1 MSWLQ
6 NVVTYIIIITN
17 KFVTFCHEL
26 KYFHIQYQ
34 SNFSN
39 LWLEISMFLGQLV
52 SGKKPAPKPIL
63 FRTKFEACSKRCGV
77 KGSKKDRI
85 LCILNPITSSS
96 SCREIQIWCRHHRL
110 GGLCKQ
116 GNSGIRCLILSPR
129 DCQA

>member
-34 SNFSN
+34 SYFSN
-39 LWLEISMFLGQLV
+39 LWLEISMFFWQLV
-52 SGKKPAPKPIL
+52 SSKKPSPKPIL
-63 FRTKFEACSKRCGV
+63 LRTKFESGSKKYGT

-85 LCILNPITSSS
+85 YIS
-96 SCREIQIWCRHHRL
+96 
-110 GGLCKQ
+110 
-116 GNSGIRCLILSPR
+116 
-129 DCQA
+129 